1 MHKNQK
7 FQRAWTSKKF
17 QSLLFLEDM
26 LWSEKESPIPS
37 FLSCRRLLP
46 WLISYL
52 YCSRLSTEH
61 LTLSSP
67 RAKMYL
73 YLCIQM
79 ALWKECSATWELGIL
94 LAAVCRTEANEQSIN
109 SAWLKRQSE
118 NIWVGQSLVELVGCM
133 LSSAEHCWVSQTLRV
148 HGPAILSW
156 GALRCASTT
165 LWSWEC
171 NRAESSGPQ
180 LGGNGALE
188 AFPPSPTSTIVFGV
202 WNWMKNGLTA
212 LHGKGNIDRG
222 ANCEF
227 CAFPQTF
234 KHAAL
239 ATQPLFALLQPW
251 MVALEQKLSLV
262 PSCTWPP
269 GWSRLD
275 PYLPSVAWVWAQ
287 KKELCNPF
295 KPIFISS
302 PTGFSA
308 PTSGAS
314 HSEGKYIFQPDSG
327 ADQTR

>member
-1 MHKNQK
+1 MEHGLSASSHLLSLLPPIKFWYIWSDISGIMGGWLRKVKIIKKMHKNQE

-133 LSSAEHCWVSQTLRV
+133 LSIAESARRWEFMVPPSSAEQLCAVRVQLFGAESATELRV
-148 HGPAILSW
+148 QGL
-156 GALRCASTT
+156 
-165 LWSWEC
+165 
-171 NRAESSGPQ
+171 
-180 LGGNGALE
+180 
-188 AFPPSPTSTIVFGV
+188 
-202 WNWMKNGLTA
+202 NW
-212 LHGKGNIDRG
+212 
-222 ANCEF
+222 
-227 CAFPQTF
+227 
-234 KHAAL
+234 
-239 ATQPLFALLQPW
+239 
-251 MVALEQKLSLV
+251 
-262 PSCTWPP
+262 
-269 GWSRLD
+269 
-275 PYLPSVAWVWAQ
+275 
-287 KKELCNPF
+287 KE
-295 KPIFISS
+295 
-302 PTGFSA
+302 TE
-308 PTSGAS
+308 
-314 HSEGKYIFQPDSG
+314 H
-327 ADQTR
+327 